1 VTPPL
6 SPLPTPIELYEPS
19 TSDPAF
25 QLSLLSDASSPT
37 KYVLE
42 ALEQKIFEQDVPT
55 PLRKSTT
62 SEVSKEISSDTCVGD
77 GTITLGEVCSPL
89 ASLENSR
96 TPPSVEMKR
105 MKRKDLKVE
114 EPLTPEMPQ
123 AAQRSV
129 HFSDF
134 VEEMELYPASV
145 PDSPAYEN
153 KFFEEA
159 FSDALKTVN
168 QWAEQERLIE
178 ADSTARI
185 DVPVLDF
192 SKPDPPWKA
201 FHQQRGSV
209 SLLSLQ
215 KLTIQELVGHQRP
228 WLGTGL
234 VATTMNWVPFP
245 ASLARVALEE
255 PLKDEDHTWEAF
267 VKDLKEGTF
276 IDSSDLTWKPPG
288 LKILK
293 DDDDDDDEIEPAK
306 FLNDNVQD
314 LSSLIQKRKMEL
326 DQNEV
331 EDNEIKKSKT
341 NTVPHLRGSTPKPND
356 LMHMSSGH
364 KMHDDLVDDRGFGLL
379 AGAFSAANSIDNY
392 LELRGTKK
400 PKLMD
405 SSYFQ
410 SATKVIQSVPKSRT
424 LQLDPRTQ
432 ATIQLPIRKSPV
444 AVDARL
450 PAPNLEPLITDTY
463 VIVSS
468 TLLKH
473 RSLVKQLEAL
483 LPKLKLVER
492 DFSAHNTTSWMPGS
506 VSRSPIKSPL
516 DSEADIIVSPSM
528 GIVITTLQKIKQKPL
543 PGQKAKT
550 ATRER
555 LDQVNTRYEKLAVY
569 VSEGRTDGTTNSLDA
584 NDCLD
589 FGSFAG
595 FVLGL
600 NSSNTVQFVGG
611 GEETLSKWIA
621 STIAQNR
628 VVGDSTLIEEETHWE
643 IFLRRAG
650 MNAFAAQAIIS
661 EVKEPEGV
669 NPLSPSKAGLF
680 GIVAFVEMTVE
691 QRIARF
697 GPLCGRGL
705 IERASAVIDTDWR
718 I

>member
-1 VTPPL
+1 MTPPL
-6 SPLPTPIELYEPS
+6 SPLPIPKEPYEPS
-19 TSDPAF
+19 MSDPVF
-25 QLSLLSDASSPT
+25 QLPILSDASSPT
-37 KYVLE
+37 KHALE

-55 PLRKSTT
+55 PLRKSTST
-62 SEVSKEISSDTCVGD
+62 EVSKDFSSDTYVGD
-77 GTITLGEVCSPL
+77 RTMTLGEVYSPL
-89 ASLENSR
+89 ASLENSG
-96 TPPSVEMKR
+96 TPPSVEIQRIKR
-105 MKRKDLKVE
+105 EDLKVE

-123 AAQRSV
+123 AAPKSV
-129 HFSDF
+129 HFSDV

-145 PDSPAYEN
+145 PDSPAYDN
-153 KFFEEA
+153 KFFDEA
-159 FSDALKTVN
+159 FGDALKTAN
-168 QWAEQERLIE
+168 QRAEQERLIE
-178 ADSTARI
+178 ADSTARV
-185 DVPVLDF
+185 DVPVMDF

-201 FHQQRGSV
+201 FEQQRGSA

-215 KLTIQELVGHQRP
+215 KLTIQELVGQPRP
-228 WLGTGL
+228 WSGTGL
-234 VATTMNWVPFP
+234 VATNMNWVPFP

-255 PLKDEDHTWEAF
+255 PFKDNDGTWEAF
-267 VKDLKEGTF
+267 VNDPREDKV
-276 IDSSDLTWKPPG
+276 INSSDLTWKPPG
-288 LKILK
+288 LRILK
-293 DDDDDDDEIEPAK
+293 DEEEDDDEIEPAK
-306 FLNDNVQD
+306 FLTDNVQD
-314 LSSLIQKRKMEL
+314 LSALIKKRKMEL
-326 DQNEV
+326 DQNEIQ
-331 EDNEIKKSKT
+331 DNEVNKSKT
-341 NTVPHLRGSTPKPND
+341 KTITHLRHGTPKPND
-356 LMHMSSGH
+356 LMHMSPGH
-364 KMHDDLVDDRGFGLL
+364 NMHDDLVDSQGFGLL
-379 AGAFSAANSIDNY
+379 AGSFSAANSIDNY

-410 SATKVIQSVPKSRT
+410 LATKVVQSVPKSAT
-424 LQLDPRTQ
+424 PQLDPKTQ
-432 ATIQLPIRKSPV
+432 ARVQFPIRQSPV
-444 AVDARL
+444 AADARL
-450 PAPNLEPLITDTY
+450 PAPNLEPLSTDTY
-463 VIVSS
+463 IIVSS
-468 TLLKH
+468 TILKH

-516 DSEADIIVSPSM
+516 DSEADIIVSPAM

-543 PGQKAKT
+543 PGQKTKT
-550 ATRER
+550 AIRER
-555 LDQVNTRYEKLAVY
+555 LGQVSTRYEKLAVY
-569 VSEGRTDGTTNSLDA
+569 VSEGRTDGTTNRLDA

-611 GEETLSKWIA
+611 GEETLSKWVA

-628 VVGDSTLIEEETHWE
+628 VAGDLTLIEEETHWE

-650 MNAFAAQAIIS
+650 LNAFAAQAIIS
-661 EVKEPEGV
+661 ELKEPEGV

-697 GPLCGRGL
+697 GPLCGKGL
-705 IERASAVIDTDWR
+705 IERVSAVIDTDWR